1 MREMDDQLL
10 KDMAQDIGETK
21 GMVKAIVD
29 DIDKIDKSLNR
40 HDTRIRRIEN
50 FFLPAIAVLSLV
62 SQKILKV
69 IGL

>member
-1 MREMDDQLL
+1 MEEQLL
-10 KDMAQDIGETK
+10 KDIALDIGETK

-29 DIDKIDKSLNR
+29 DIDKIDKSLNK

-50 FFLPAIAVLSLV
+50 LFLPAVAILSLI

-69 IGL
+69 VGL